1 MPASAANKCVS
12 TQQIKIVKLINGDDI
27 VTVMP
32 TGDAQL
38 PDKSILIRLEKPL
51 QIKYVPQITP
61 KGFRDY
67 IALIRWT
74 NYTND
79 SIVTIPKDKILTITN
94 ASPEMAVSYSHIANN
109 YNKLDNPDLDD
120 IYHKPRWDNATGKW
134 VIEQILKD
142 QENMGQAEAKRRKS
156 YVETYYSQYDFGTEV
171 NAKIDS
177 YLVGI
182 TSYINANPP
191 YKSWKYTT
199 QPIPPDIPK
208 IHADIMKAFKNLP
221 LPHSFA
227 YGGGPTL
234 TFPGETQ
241 EG

>member
-1 MPASAANKCVS
+1 MPTMQK
-12 TQQIKIVKLINGDDI
+12 QQIKIVKLINGDDI

-67 IALIRWT
+67 IALICWT

-109 YNKLDNPDLDD
+109 YNKLDNPKEDKTYQREAFTPQQNEKVNEIFDEFLDD
-120 IYHKPRWDNATGKW
+120 D
-134 VIEQILKD
+134 ED
-142 QENMGQAEAKRRKS
+142 
-156 YVETYYSQYDFGTEV
+156 
-171 NAKIDS
+171 
-177 YLVGI
+177 
-182 TSYINANPP
+182 PP
-191 YKSWKYTT
+191 T
-199 QPIPPDIPK
+199 
-208 IHADIMKAFKNLP
+208 IH
-221 LPHSFA
+221 
-227 YGGGPTL
+227 
-234 TFPGETQ
+234 
-241 EG
+241 